1 MGKYKNLLVNIGL
14 FTLNT
19 VSTKL
24 ITFLLVPLYTYF
36 LTTAQY
42 GVTDMSLTV
51 AGLITPVLT
60 LSIGDATTRYIIDD
74 PNDKKQYISVGFW
87 VTLFGCLLM
96 LLLLP
101 LLNLPIFGGLGNYEW
116 LYLAYFVSSA
126 FNAYLANVARGLNQI
141 KLITWASIA
150 SSLASASSAG
160 LLIGLLGWK
169 VEGYFVSLIFG
180 GLFAVVLYLIF
191 GGSWKYV
198 AFPSKERDRRILK
211 KMLLYSVPLMPNAI
225 FWWVGTS
232 VNRFFITSMLGIG
245 ASGLFAAASKIPNVM
260 NMVSSTFWQAWSLSA
275 FQEFK
280 KTDTGKFYSNVFAV
294 FRTFCFLA
302 ASGLMLL
309 TPWLASLLLQKKF
322 YDSWPIIPILILAF
336 LFNVFAGF
344 YGTVFTAS
352 MKTRHLMTSTAAAAI
367 VVIVLTWLL
376 IHVMGLQGAAWAMVG
391 SNLVM
396 YAIRVVMA
404 NQIVKIN
411 VNRPLMLAN
420 ILLVSVQTCVLAWH
434 PTAYTLVS
442 AVLFLAVLVV
452 SAIDIY
458 PSVKTLSVA
467 VKGKGSRNNHGKHV
481 REMKI

>member
-1 MGKYKNLLVNIGL
+1 MELVRIPGVQENGYRQVLQQRVRCIPYVL
-14 FTLNT
+14 F
-19 VSTKL
+19 S
-24 ITFLLVPLYTYF
+24 
-36 LTTAQY
+36 
-42 GVTDMSLTV
+42 
-51 AGLITPVLT
+51 
-60 LSIGDATTRYIIDD
+60 
-74 PNDKKQYISVGFW
+74 
-87 VTLFGCLLM
+87 C
-96 LLLLP
+96 
-101 LLNLPIFGGLGNYEW
+101 
-116 LYLAYFVSSA
+116 
-126 FNAYLANVARGLNQI
+126 
-141 KLITWASIA
+141 
-150 SSLASASSAG
+150 
-160 LLIGLLGWK
+160 
-169 VEGYFVSLIFG
+169 
-180 GLFAVVLYLIF
+180 
-191 GGSWKYV
+191 
-198 AFPSKERDRRILK
+198 
-211 KMLLYSVPLMPNAI
+211 
-225 FWWVGTS
+225 
-232 VNRFFITSMLGIG
+232 GIG
-245 ASGLFAAASKIPNVM
+245 AHVADSMACLIAAA
-260 NMVSSTFWQAWSLSA
+260 
-275 FQEFK
+275 E
-280 KTDTGKFYSNVFAV
+280 
-294 FRTFCFLA
+294 
-302 ASGLMLL
+302 
-309 TPWLASLLLQKKF
+309 KF

-376 IHVMGLQGAAWAMVG
+376 IRVMGLQGAAWAMVG

-467 VKGKGSRNNHGKHV
+467 VQGKGSRNNHGKHV

>member
-1 MGKYKNLLVNIGL
+1 
-14 FTLNT
+14 
-19 VSTKL
+19 
-24 ITFLLVPLYTYF
+24 
-36 LTTAQY
+36 
-42 GVTDMSLTV
+42 
-51 AGLITPVLT
+51 
-60 LSIGDATTRYIIDD
+60 
-74 PNDKKQYISVGFW
+74 
-87 VTLFGCLLM
+87 
-96 LLLLP
+96 
-101 LLNLPIFGGLGNYEW
+101 
-116 LYLAYFVSSA
+116 
-126 FNAYLANVARGLNQI
+126 
-141 KLITWASIA
+141 
-150 SSLASASSAG
+150 
-160 LLIGLLGWK
+160 
-169 VEGYFVSLIFG
+169 
-180 GLFAVVLYLIF
+180 
-191 GGSWKYV
+191 
-198 AFPSKERDRRILK
+198 
-211 KMLLYSVPLMPNAI
+211 
-225 FWWVGTS
+225 
-232 VNRFFITSMLGIG
+232 
-245 ASGLFAAASKIPNVM
+245 M

-376 IHVMGLQGAAWAMVG
+376 IRVMGLQGAAWAMVG

-404 NQIVKIN
+404 NQIVKID
-411 VNRPLMLAN
+411 VNWPLMLVN

-434 PTAYTLVS
+434 PTAYMLVS

-467 VKGKGSRNNHGKHV
+467 VKGKGSGNKHGKHV
-481 REMKI
+481 GETKI

>member
-1 MGKYKNLLVNIGL
+1 
-14 FTLNT
+14 
-19 VSTKL
+19 
-24 ITFLLVPLYTYF
+24 
-36 LTTAQY
+36 
-42 GVTDMSLTV
+42 
-51 AGLITPVLT
+51 
-60 LSIGDATTRYIIDD
+60 
-74 PNDKKQYISVGFW
+74 
-87 VTLFGCLLM
+87 
-96 LLLLP
+96 
-101 LLNLPIFGGLGNYEW
+101 
-116 LYLAYFVSSA
+116 
-126 FNAYLANVARGLNQI
+126 
-141 KLITWASIA
+141 
-150 SSLASASSAG
+150 
-160 LLIGLLGWK
+160 
-169 VEGYFVSLIFG
+169 
-180 GLFAVVLYLIF
+180 
-191 GGSWKYV
+191 
-198 AFPSKERDRRILK
+198 
-211 KMLLYSVPLMPNAI
+211 
-225 FWWVGTS
+225 
-232 VNRFFITSMLGIG
+232 MLGIG

-376 IHVMGLQGAAWAMVG
+376 IRVMGLQGAAWAMVG

-458 PSVKTLSVA
+458 PVL
-467 VKGKGSRNNHGKHV
+467 
-481 REMKI
+481 

>member
-36 LTTAQY
+36 LTAAQY

-51 AGLITPVLT
+51 AGLVTPVVT

-74 PNDKKQYISVGFW
+74 PDDKERYISVGFW
-87 VTLFGCLLM
+87 VTLFGCLIM

-101 LLNLPIFGGLGNYEW
+101 LLGLSIFGSLGNYKW
-116 LYLAYFVSSA
+116 FYLAYFASSA

-150 SSLASASSAG
+150 SSLVSALSAG
-160 LLIGLLGWK
+160 LLIGLLNWK

-180 GLFAVVLYLIF
+180 GLVAIVLYLIF

-198 AFPSKERDRRILK
+198 RIPKKERDRYFLK

-322 YDSWPIIPILILAF
+322 YDSWPIIPVLILAF

-352 MKTRHLMTSTAAAAI
+352 MKTKHLMTSTAAAAI
-367 VVIVLTWLL
+367 VVVVLTWLL
-376 IHVMGLQGAAWAMVG
+376 VRIMGLQGAAWAMVG

-396 YAIRVVMA
+396 YVIRVAMA
-404 NQIVKIN
+404 HPIVRIA
-411 VNRPLMLAN
+411 VNWPLMLIN
-420 ILLVSVQTCVLAWH
+420 ILIVAVQACIMAWH
-434 PTAYTLVS
+434 PSRYLLIS
-442 AVLFLAVLVV
+442 GVLFLLVCIV
-452 SAIDIY
+452 SALDAY
-458 PSVKTLSVA
+458 PFVKSLATAIS
-467 VKGKGSRNNHGKHV
+467 GKSLHKNGKHV
-481 REMKI
+481 GK

>member
-1 MGKYKNLLVNIGL
+1 MAL
-14 FTLNT
+14 
-19 VSTKL
+19 
-24 ITFLLVPLYTYF
+24 
-36 LTTAQY
+36 
-42 GVTDMSLTV
+42 
-51 AGLITPVLT
+51 
-60 LSIGDATTRYIIDD
+60 
-74 PNDKKQYISVGFW
+74 
-87 VTLFGCLLM
+87 
-96 LLLLP
+96 
-101 LLNLPIFGGLGNYEW
+101 
-116 LYLAYFVSSA
+116 
-126 FNAYLANVARGLNQI
+126 
-141 KLITWASIA
+141 
-150 SSLASASSAG
+150 
-160 LLIGLLGWK
+160 
-169 VEGYFVSLIFG
+169 
-180 GLFAVVLYLIF
+180 
-191 GGSWKYV
+191 
-198 AFPSKERDRRILK
+198 PSKERDQRVLK

-396 YAIRVVMA
+396 YVIRVVMA
-404 NQIVKIN
+404 NQIVKID
-411 VNRPLMLAN
+411 VNWPLMLTN

-434 PTAYTLVS
+434 PAAYMLVS
-442 AVLFLAVLVV
+442 AVLFLAVCVV

-458 PSVKTLSVA
+458 PSVEALSAA
-467 VKGKGSRNNHGKHV
+467 VKGKGSRNRHGKHV
-481 REMKI
+481 RETKI

>member
-1 MGKYKNLLVNIGL
+1 
-14 FTLNT
+14 
-19 VSTKL
+19 
-24 ITFLLVPLYTYF
+24 
-36 LTTAQY
+36 
-42 GVTDMSLTV
+42 
-51 AGLITPVLT
+51 
-60 LSIGDATTRYIIDD
+60 
-74 PNDKKQYISVGFW
+74 
-87 VTLFGCLLM
+87 
-96 LLLLP
+96 
-101 LLNLPIFGGLGNYEW
+101 
-116 LYLAYFVSSA
+116 
-126 FNAYLANVARGLNQI
+126 
-141 KLITWASIA
+141 
-150 SSLASASSAG
+150 
-160 LLIGLLGWK
+160 
-169 VEGYFVSLIFG
+169 
-180 GLFAVVLYLIF
+180 
-191 GGSWKYV
+191 
-198 AFPSKERDRRILK
+198 
-211 KMLLYSVPLMPNAI
+211 
-225 FWWVGTS
+225 
-232 VNRFFITSMLGIG
+232 
-245 ASGLFAAASKIPNVM
+245 M

-396 YAIRVVMA
+396 YVIRVVMA

-411 VNRPLMLAN
+411 VNWPLMLTN
-420 ILLVSVQTCVLAWH
+420 ILLMSVQTCVLAWH
-434 PTAYTLVS
+434 PAAYMLVS
-442 AVLFLAVLVV
+442 AMLFLAVCVV

-467 VKGKGSRNNHGKHV
+467 VKGRGSGNNYGKHA
-481 REMKI
+481 REKKI